1 MKKIVKK
8 GIATLSATAILSTAF
23 ASPALGANTYT
34 VKSGDTLTK
43 IAKNNETTIAKLKA
57 INKLSSDTIFINQT
71 LNVTIDKNTSTT
83 TSASATTA
91 KIEIKKASKTTY
103 TVIAG
108 DNLTKIAN
116 KHDITL
122 AELQSLNKLTTTI
135 IHPGDV
141 LTVSKSAG
149 TTVID
154 LPQAKKTSTADKTG
168 DSTPTANKNGIYT
181 IQKGDTLSKI
191 AAQFGLVLQELKS
204 LNQLTTDTIYAG
216 QSLSV
221 NPSVSKPADKIN
233 NTVPNVDKQTDTLIS
248 EAKKLLGTPYSWAGS
263 SPGGFDCSG
272 FVYYVMKKAG
282 YSISRTSAS
291 TYFDLGKTTTNPG
304 PGSLV
309 FFAGNPQVKSIITHM
324 GIYLGG
330 GQFIHA
336 STSKGVMISS
346 LSSGYYETRL
356 AGFKSF

>member
-1 MKKIVKK
+1 MKK
-8 GIATLSATAILSTAF
+8 GIATLSAAAILSSAF
-23 ASPALGANTYT
+23 ASPALAANTYT

-43 IAKNNETTIAKLKA
+43 IAKNHQTTLTKLKA
-57 INKLSSDTIFINQT
+57 LNKLSSDAIFVNQT
-71 LNVTIDKNTSTT
+71 LKVAAGTNASVTTKASTAKAQVSIEKTST
-83 TSASATTA
+83 A
-91 KIEIKKASKTTY
+91 TY
-103 TVIAG
+103 TVVAG

-116 KHDITL
+116 KHHITL
-122 AELQSLNKLTTTI
+122 GELQSLNKLTSTVI
-135 IHPGDV
+135 YPGDV
-141 LTVSKSAG
+141 LTVSKTTG

-154 LPQAKKTSTADKTG
+154 LPQAKKTST
-168 DSTPTANKNGIYT
+168 DSSPSDGLYT
-181 IQKGDTLSKI
+181 IKKGDTLSKI
-191 AAQFGLVLQELKS
+191 ASQFKLTLQELKS
-204 LNQLTTDTIYAG
+204 LNKLTSDTIFAG

-221 NPSVSKPADKIN
+221 SKTAASKPAAKPTNSD
-233 NTVPNVDKQTDTLIS
+233 TVSNVDKQVDTLIA
-248 EAKKLLGTPYSWAGS
+248 EAKKLIGTPYSWAGS

-291 TYFDLGKTTTNPG
+291 TYFDLGKNTTSPS

-309 FFAGNPQVKSIITHM
+309 FFAGNPAIKSIITHM
-324 GIYLGG
+324 GIYLGD

-356 AGFKSF
+356 AGFKNF